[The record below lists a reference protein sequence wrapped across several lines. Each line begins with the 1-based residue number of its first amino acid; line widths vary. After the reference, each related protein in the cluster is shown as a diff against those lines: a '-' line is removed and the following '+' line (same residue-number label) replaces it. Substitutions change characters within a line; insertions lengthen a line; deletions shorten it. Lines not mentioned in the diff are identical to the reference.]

1 MHSFSRILGLS
12 SLVLVL
18 GAPIARA
25 DEGRTRQQTH
35 DELVAAQ
42 KSGDIVLYLGMTGR
56 ELFPSRYPQA
66 AETASGKTRDQ
77 VRAELVAAQK
87 SGDVVAY
94 LGKTAREISP
104 AGFVSAP
111 AQASMAPRGVA
122 PAMAGTN

>member
-1 MHSFSRILGLS
+1 MHSLSRILGLS

-87 SGDVVAY
+87 SGDVVVY
-94 LGKTAREISP
+94 LGKTAREVSP
-104 AGFVSAP
+104 AEFATSAQESRIAVRGAMP
-111 AQASMAPRGVA
+111 AKT
-122 PAMAGTN
+122 GTN

>member
-87 SGDVVAY
+87 SGDVVVY
-94 LGKTAREISP
+94 LGKTAREVSP
-104 AGFVSAP
+104 AEFATSAQESRIAVRGAMP
-111 AQASMAPRGVA
+111 AKT
-122 PAMAGTN
+122 GTN